1 MKRAGATHGKKAA
14 KRMTREPTDETIPLR
29 RGAPRGACALAIAL
43 LYGLATLS
51 LLFAHAVAGEA
62 TIIGERD
69 GKDLVTVRV
78 TEATTSK
85 QALPNF
91 LGISGKNAG
100 AKSLSLLKVVIPPG
114 GSAEAHVHKGFESA
128 IYLVQG
134 RVETR
139 YGEGLK
145 KSVVNQAG
153 DFIFVPP
160 DVPHQPFNLSDTE
173 PAIAIV
179 ARSDPN
185 EQEHTI
191 LYGGQTD

>member
-1 MKRAGATHGKKAA
+1 MRII
-14 KRMTREPTDETIPLR
+14 PETIAENVAL
-29 RGAPRGACALAIAL
+29 PRVRPHNARAVATVL
-43 LYGLATLS
+43 LLGLAACGMARAL
-51 LLFAHAVAGEA
+51 AGEA
-62 TIIGERD
+62 TILGERD
-69 GKDLVTVRV
+69 GKSIVTVRV
-78 TEATTSK
+78 TEATQSQ
-85 QALPNF
+85 QALPIF
-91 LGISGKNAG
+91 PGISGKTAG
-100 AKSLSLLKVVIPPG
+100 AKNLSLLKVVIPPG
-114 GSAEAHVHKGFESA
+114 GSAEAHVHRGFESA

-145 KSVVNQAG
+145 KSVINEAG
-153 DFIFVPP
+153 DFIFVPA

-191 LYGGQTD
+191 LYGDSRKN

>member
-1 MKRAGATHGKKAA
+1 MRIIPESIAENVAFHRVRPRNATAVA
-14 KRMTREPTDETIPLR
+14 TV
-29 RGAPRGACALAIAL
+29 L
-43 LYGLATLS
+43 LLGLAS
-51 LLFAHAVAGEA
+51 FGLLQALAGEA

-69 GKDLVTVRV
+69 GKDIVTVRV
-78 TEATTSK
+78 TDAIQSK
-85 QALPNF
+85 QALPIF
-91 LGISGKNAG
+91 PGISGKTAG

-114 GSAEAHVHKGFESA
+114 GSAEAHVHKGYESA
-128 IYLVQG
+128 IYLMQG

-145 KSVVNQAG
+145 KSVVNEAG
-153 DFIFVPP
+153 DFVFVPA

-191 LYGGQTD
+191 LYGDRKD